1 MRATGR
7 AVLVRGA
14 VAVVAVAL
22 ATACSSASSGVD
34 PLRLD
39 GSPRVP
45 DAEGIA
51 SIARPDLIEVSGQ
64 QYKVSPDLIVFSTH
78 DLSVTPLVRW
88 EGSYVQVGLRGKTV
102 VWLAGVA
109 GIMTGEPPSAD
120 LSGQVAS
127 IDGDRLVLRGGTVL
141 TLGGGVEAPG
151 PGSLVIVR
159 LDPIRGVVR
168 EVLPA

>member
-1 MRATGR
+1 MSVTRR
-7 AVLVRGA
+7 AVLVGGA
-14 VAVVAVAL
+14 AL
-22 ATACSSASSGVD
+22 AAVLAAGCSSGSSGGGE

-51 SIARPDLIEVSGQ
+51 SIARPDLIEVGGK
-64 QYKVSPDLIVFSTH
+64 QYTVSPDLVVFSTH
-78 DLSVTPLVRW
+78 DLSLTPLVRW
-88 EGSYVQVGLRGKTV
+88 EGSYVQVGLRDDTV

-109 GIMTGEPPSAD
+109 GIMTGEPPTAD

-127 IDGDRLVLRGGTVL
+127 IDGDQLVLRGGTVL
-141 TLGGGVEAPG
+141 TLGKGVEAPA
-151 PGSLVIVR
+151 PGTLVIAR

-168 EVLPA
+168 ELLLA